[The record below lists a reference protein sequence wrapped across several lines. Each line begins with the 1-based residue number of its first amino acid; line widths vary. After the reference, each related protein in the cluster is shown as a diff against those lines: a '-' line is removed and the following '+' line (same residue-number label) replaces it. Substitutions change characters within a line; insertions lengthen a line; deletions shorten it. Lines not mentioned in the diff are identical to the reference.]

1 MLLSE
6 LQVEVKSDD
15 TSLPALSLYLPVMLG
30 TTQNARNFQTESQ
43 SRNSQ
48 NYTRVRQ
55 PSQGSPSARSQ
66 TRTGGQS
73 TGSSRQNA
81 TRGYGYGATC
91 SGRQHNLNIQNPSS
105 LDTGTPTATGPLAD
119 SSVFVEA
126 SASGEADHFGTSG
139 PSAIA
144 GNQHPDQRRNA
155 AVSREDVARHEGHPS
170 QTSRKCYEMRSLQR
184 QHDSIPQAV
193 RLQIDMKEPRH
204 GIPGYDS
211 MRDESHTEVKQLYQH
226 QLGGLVGATA
236 ECQFMDEPQSA
247 RNRDSDRNPLLWTPS
262 QKKAKKRRTSPSET
276 SAT

>member
-6 LQVEVKSDD
+6 LQVEVRSDD
-15 TSLPALSLYLPVMLG
+15 NSLPALNLYLPVLLG
-30 TTQNARNFQTESQ
+30 TTQNARNFRTESQ

-81 TRGYGYGATC
+81 TRGYGHGATC
-91 SGRQHNLNIQNPSS
+91 SGRQHSLNIQNPSS
-105 LDTGTPTATGPLAD
+105 LDRGNPTATGSLAD
-119 SSVFVEA
+119 PSVFVEA
-126 SASGEADHFGTSG
+126 SVSGEADHFGTSG
-139 PSAIA
+139 PPAIA
-144 GNQHPDQRRNA
+144 GNHQGLNA
-155 AVSREDVARHEGHPS
+155 AVGREYVAGHEGDPS
-170 QTSRKCYEMRSLQR
+170 QTARKCSEMRPFQR
-184 QHDSIPQAV
+184 QHDSIPHAV
-193 RLQIDMKEPRH
+193 CLQTDMKEPRQ

-211 MRDESHTEVKQLYQH
+211 MQDESHTEVKQLYQH